1 MTVST
6 QSLSEVLDHLRH
18 GVFDKSVV
26 DFLERHKGIDLVSE
40 LRLTYPITFQERR
53 IGDKWEV
60 ALAKRVGTEMATRN
74 IQNSLFVSLALF
86 PVYIDCVSINIEGDF
101 ANGISRFG
109 RLRVRPSVRK
119 PSELRIATSRGFSV
133 DRSPDGWAIE
143 PLEKRTVRLS
153 EAFLRGRGWQFH
165 HLGRFVT
172 SH

>member
-74 IQNSLFVSLALF
+74 IQNSLFVSLALLD
-86 PVYIDCVSINIEGDF
+86 PSRLYQP
-101 ANGISRFG
+101 ISPLLAPLLPIMF
-109 RLRVRPSVRK
+109 
-119 PSELRIATSRGFSV
+119 TH
-133 DRSPDGWAIE
+133 SP
-143 PLEKRTVRLS
+143 T
-153 EAFLRGRGWQFH
+153 
-165 HLGRFVT
+165 
-172 SH
+172 